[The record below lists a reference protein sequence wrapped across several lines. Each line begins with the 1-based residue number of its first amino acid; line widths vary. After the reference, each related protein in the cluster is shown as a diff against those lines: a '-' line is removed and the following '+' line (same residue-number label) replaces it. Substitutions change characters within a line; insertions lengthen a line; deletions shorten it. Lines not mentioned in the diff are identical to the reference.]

1 MPLSGPLLA
10 DPSWPRNPIKYT
22 HLAQDLHWGGHLL
35 LTDLLVLLLLGGGL
49 QSLPGEGAS
58 VEVHEDVAQGLHVVS
73 PALFDSQMGV
83 DRGVAGRPGQ
93 ILVLSKRKESNLCA
107 CIM

>member
-1 MPLSGPLLA
+1 MNLLGEVCRA
-10 DPSWPRNPIKYT
+10 TGHKKYT

-49 QSLPGEGAS
+49 QSLPGEGAP

-93 ILVLSKRKESNLCA
+93 ILVLSNRKENNLCA
-107 CIM
+107 YIM